1 MLASTHLGAIILCG
15 GQSTRMGTPKAA
27 LRFGNETLLERVVQT
42 VRTAIAGPIVVV
54 AAAGQPLP
62 PLPANVSIAVD
73 AIAGNG
79 PLQGL
84 HAGLTAL
91 AGRCDAAL
99 VVGCDHPLLRPEFLR
114 RVCDRLGTGDAAVPL
129 LAGRLHPLTACYRV
143 GPCLPAIETLLQNH
157 RLRVTDLFALVNTR
171 LIDET
176 SLREI
181 DPQLDSVRNVNTPE
195 EYRAALRD
203 AGFAETEGMPTP

>member
-1 MLASTHLGAIILCG
+1 MLASTHLGAIVLCG
-15 GQSTRMGTPKAA
+15 GLSTRMGTPKAA
-27 LRFGNETLLERVVQT
+27 LRFGNETLLERVVRT
-42 VRTAIAGPIVVV
+42 VQSSIAGPTVVV
-54 AAAGQPLP
+54 AASGQPLP
-62 PLPANVSIAVD
+62 PLSSDVSIAVD

-114 RVCDRLGTGDAAVPL
+114 RVGDRLGTGDAAVPL

-143 GPCLPAIETLLQNH
+143 GPCLPAVATLLQAN

-176 SLREI
+176 SLREV
-181 DPQLDSVRNVNTPE
+181 DPPLDSVRNVNTPE

-203 AGFAETEGMPTP
+203 AGCAETEGIPKP